1 MAGGSWAVALLNR
14 GGGPANRSLALADL
28 ALAAE
33 QDNDDRALAGGGQ
46 TAAVAAAA
54 AAAQS
59 FAVRDVWAHTDNGT
73 VAAATGVLTALV
85 GKQDVV
91 MLVLT
96 PSPHA

>member
-28 ALAAE
+28 DLAAE